1 MAGTPESGRNATTI
15 CEAYFLVIE
24 AGKTL
29 YPRKIPLYISTL
41 TMVFTESTFVS
52 IAVTAHSWR
61 EDLKCNLFPD
71 ARHRLVVQILLAGS
85 FQYSPARAGQLLTRF
100 PSGMACTEAIS
111 VLLYWLRDA
120 IGRQI
125 QDTPDTSQRT
135 QPAFATQCSRPIAAT
150 QAPEYTS
157 PPAMEVPVKVMS
169 CSVLLIAMHH
179 PRARHVESKLN
190 HRICSRFLE

>member
-111 VLLYWLRDA
+111 VFLYGYGMRSDVKFRILRIRLSERNRHLRLNARGQLRLLK
-120 IGRQI
+120 RQNI
-125 QDTPDTSQRT
+125 RLHLPWKCQS
-135 QPAFATQCSRPIAAT
+135 
-150 QAPEYTS
+150 
-157 PPAMEVPVKVMS
+157 KV
-169 CSVLLIAMHH
+169 CHALYY
-179 PRARHVESKLN
+179 
-190 HRICSRFLE
+190 